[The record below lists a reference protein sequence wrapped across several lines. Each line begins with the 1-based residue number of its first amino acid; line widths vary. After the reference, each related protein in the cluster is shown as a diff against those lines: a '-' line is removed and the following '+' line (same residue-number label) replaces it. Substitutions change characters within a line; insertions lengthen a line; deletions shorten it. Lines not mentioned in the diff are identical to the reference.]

1 MKGRALYLAS
11 YDVCEDGRL
20 RAALECVRAYATG
33 GQKSVHEVWLTAA
46 EKGDLLL
53 EMSLVLNLH
62 EDSFLLIR
70 LDPRQQVHTL
80 GVAIPP
86 SNPDWFYVG

>member
-46 EKGDLLL
+46 EKGELLL

-70 LDPRQQVHTL
+70 LDPRQPVHTL